1 MYAGMC
7 ICIQNWS
14 RFLLQHAGP
23 VPSKYQCA
31 VCRFAICGED
41 SISSK
46 FQLSSWHDFESE
58 QTCGIQGLPW
68 SNSQV
73 SMCTFYFKFIL
84 EIIWTLLYWIVVWFV
99 FFSVWGFCLIAW
111 MDKCLCINLYIF
123 LEFEKQSLH
132 LMYV

>member
-1 MYAGMC
+1 MKYMLPKSIRYSSFVYICYIIYASMDVYMYVGTC
-7 ICIQNWS
+7 VCIQNWS
-14 RFLLQHAGP
+14 CFLLQHAGP

-41 SISSK
+41 SFSAK

-73 SMCTFYFKFIL
+73 SMCTYYFKFIL
-84 EIIWTLLYWIVVWFV
+84 EIIWTLLYWIVALFV
-99 FFSVWGFCLIAW
+99 YFLYGGF
-111 MDKCLCINLYIF
+111 
-123 LEFEKQSLH
+123 
-132 LMYV
+132 V